1 MAGNIFERMKAG
13 RLFAAEL
20 RATTIE
26 VQKKGGDQYESQLYL
41 TQTGLKA
48 SRVMIVGTATEI
60 EDIGT
65 DGSFYRMR
73 VSDPTG
79 VFFVTAG
86 QYQPE
91 AAQVMQ
97 ALIGK
102 LPAFVTIVGKA
113 SLYTPKEGTVL
124 TSIRAEKVVLADEN
138 IRNTWLVETAKATL
152 DRLAALKTNTAL
164 GLEVDTAYPD
174 KEDYKQIVKTVL
186 LSMKSDVGVGS
197 PASPPLAPPSAV
209 TPVSSPAAVPTPLSE
224 VKPGTKAEAH
234 GLTSPEDMKNFVEQ
248 KIIALNVKGKGVKL
262 EALGNPCKSA
272 GMTLMQLE
280 AALKGLMDEGR
291 IYEPKVGIVTASGA

>member
-1 MAGNIFERMKAG
+1 MAGNMAFERMKAG

-91 AAQVMQ
+91 AASFMQ
-97 ALIGK
+97 GLIGK
-102 LPAFVTIVGKA
+102 LPAFVTVVGKA

-164 GLEVDTAYPD
+164 GLEVDTAYPN

-197 PASPPLAPPSAV
+197 PASSSSVP
-209 TPVSSPAAVPTPLSE
+209 PVSLPVVASSSPPEA
-224 VKPGTKAEAH
+224 KPATKAPSD
-234 GLTSPEDMKNFVEQ
+234 SPMSLEDMKNFVEQ
-248 KIIALNVKGKGVKL
+248 KIIALNKGKGVKL
-262 EALGNPCKSA
+262 ETLGNPCKGA

>member
-1 MAGNIFERMKAG
+1 MAGNMAFERMKAM

-26 VQKKGGDQYESQLYL
+26 VPKKGGDQYESQLYL

-65 DGSFYRMR
+65 DGSFLRMR

-91 AAQVMQ
+91 AVSFMQ
-97 ALIGK
+97 ELIGK
-102 LPAFVTIVGKA
+102 LPAFVTVIGKA

-186 LSMKSDVGVGS
+186 LSMKSDVDS
-197 PASPPLAPPSAV
+197 PASSSTVP
-209 TPVSSPAAVPTPLSE
+209 PVSPPAATLPSPPPET
-224 VKPGTKAEAH
+224 KPAAKAPSD
-234 GLTSPEDMKNFVEQ
+234 GPMSLEDMKNFVEQ
-248 KIIALNVKGKGVKL
+248 KIIATNKGKGVKL
-262 EALGNPCKSA
+262 ETLGNPCKGA

-291 IYEPKVGIVTASGA
+291 IYEPKVGLVTASGA

>member
-1 MAGNIFERMKAG
+1 MAGNMAFERMKAM

-102 LPAFVTIVGKA
+102 LPAFVTVVGKA

-138 IRNTWLVETAKATL
+138 IRNTWLVETARATL

-164 GLEVDTAYPD
+164 GLEVDTAYPN

-197 PASPPLAPPSAV
+197 PASPSTAAPA
-209 TPVSSPAAVPTPLSE
+209 SSPAAASTPLSE

-248 KIIALNVKGKGVKL
+248 KIIALNVKGKGVKI
-262 EALGNPCKSA
+262 EALGNPCKGA

-280 AALKGLMDEGR
+280 AALKELMDEGK
-291 IYEPKVGIVTASGA
+291 IYEPKVGIVIHTEA